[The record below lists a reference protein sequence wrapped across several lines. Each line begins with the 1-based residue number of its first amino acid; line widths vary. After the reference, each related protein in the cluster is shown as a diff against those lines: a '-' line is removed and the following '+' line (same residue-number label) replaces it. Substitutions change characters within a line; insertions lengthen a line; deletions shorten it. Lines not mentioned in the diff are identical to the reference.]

1 MIQQGALPSIA
12 RALPRLMEL
21 AHRAVENGSPPFSA
35 LLLDAHGEIQNEAI
49 SVQGQAGF
57 DSFGHAETRVLV
69 DFDSHWSSSQRSGYW
84 MVSTGEPCPF
94 CASAI
99 SSYQLDGAAFLITQE
114 WISELR
120 GFHRYEEGKS
130 SADIAVLIASNT
142 TIFSRLDTPEAHE
155 MQRELEELFRRQI
168 NT

>member
-1 MIQQGALPSIA
+1 MIQQGTLASIA

-21 AHRAVENGSPPFSA
+21 AHRAVENRSPPFSA

-49 SVQGQAGF
+49 SVQGKAGF
-57 DSFGHAETRVLV
+57 DSFGHAETSALL
-69 DFDSHWSSSQRSGYW
+69 DFESHWSSSQRLRYW

-120 GFHRYEEGKS
+120 GYHRYGKGKS
-130 SADIAVLIASNT
+130 SADVPDLIPSNT
-142 TIFSRLDTPEAHE
+142 TVFSRLDTQEAHE
-155 MQRELEELFRRQI
+155 MQRELEELFRRQL
-168 NT
+168 NR